1 MTKNKNIIDFDEM
14 IASVFDQSNLSTE
27 EPDTTLS
34 SRVYSIA
41 LKQLS
46 SISPP
51 LSEAELQSQMEE
63 LKQAIQRAEA
73 RYHYANESDKGLE
86 PDMEEQFEPE
96 PNLENADTELEAEN
110 ASTIVP
116 PCTRQANYRL
126 RKIGLFIIACI
137 VLLSVAAYGFSQK
150 WKIESLSELTL
161 LNDLFEWKEEP
172 LNDPKALFPSMA
184 EANEWCLGYIVL
196 SDDAP
201 EHLRKRRWRTY
212 HATNDINIKVYN
224 DLVDGWNP
232 DRKPSV
238 IEKKC
243 TWVVAEVAG
252 NMTVEEVRQY
262 RKKEILEET
271 IPKVLKRL
279 DEFKPEISCHLDL
292 SSVPYASKSVLFD
305 NEVPAVLNWE
315 KNEFGKLLTC
325 IQKERVDQQKKAYQ
339 FIIAVFDEDIE
350 GVNPKS
356 VIAKR
361 NVAIDID
368 AFDKP
373 LGLLQKEIDIVASQ
387 VYAQNK
393 TKWNS
398 YTINT
403 LKPKLKEGRSID
415 RELAYKA
422 YKAEEEKRQDE
433 IAYQE
438 SINRSL
444 RMAQEDDQLSMFAR
458 GVRNAAD
465 KYIREPQQRKDAE
478 AASNLT
484 LWAEASQQLRSD
496 NVFDGTKEPY
506 KNSARGLSNPS
517 VTSCYPPIG
526 SWCPNLYNE
535 KTKRHDID
543 NTACKTKSKQSDDD
557 TVRKMSP
564 ECKDKMKKEL
574 ARDPTKAGTGGK
586 HILK

>member
-1 MTKNKNIIDFDEM
+1 MSKNKNIIDFDEM
-14 IASVFDQSNLSTE
+14 IASVFDESDLNTAE
-27 EPDTTLS
+27 RDTTLS

-51 LSEAELQSQMEE
+51 LSEAELQSQMAE
-63 LKQAIQRAEA
+63 LEQAIQRAEA
-73 RYHYANESDKGLE
+73 RYQYANERDKELE
-86 PDMEEQFEPE
+86 PEVPE
-96 PNLENADTELEAEN
+96 APNPESNSDNADTELEAEN
-110 ASTIVP
+110 ESTISP
-116 PCTRQANYRL
+116 PHMNQANDRS
-126 RKIGLFIIACI
+126 RKTWLFSIAGI
-137 VLLSVAAYGFSQK
+137 ALLSVVAFGFSHK
-150 WKIESLSELTL
+150 WDDELTL
-161 LNDLFEWKEEP
+161 FKDLLEWKAEMLNEP
-172 LNDPKALFPSMA
+172 KELFPSMT
-184 EANEWCLGYIVL
+184 EANEWCLGYIEMHENTPENLFKSKYNSWERYVL
-196 SDDAP
+196 
-201 EHLRKRRWRTY
+201 
-212 HATNDINIKVYN
+212 NDIKIKVFN
-224 DLVDGWNP
+224 DLVDGWDP
-232 DRKPSV
+232 DREPSV
-238 IEKKC
+238 VEKRC
-243 TWVVAEVAG
+243 TWVLTTVER
-252 NMTVEEVRQY
+252 NKTVEEVRQY
-262 RKKEILEET
+262 REKVILEET

-279 DEFKPEISCHLDL
+279 GEFKPEISCHLDL
-292 SSVPYASKSVLFD
+292 SSVPYSRKSVLFD

-315 KNEFGKLLTC
+315 KNEFGKFLAC
-325 IQKERVDQQKKAYQ
+325 IQKERTGQQKKAYQ
-339 FIIAVFDEDIE
+339 FIVAVFDEDIE
-350 GVNPKS
+350 GVNLKS

-422 YKAEEEKRQDE
+422 YKAEEEKRLDE
-433 IAYQE
+433 LAYQE
-438 SINRSL
+438 SMKRSL

-458 GVRNAAD
+458 GVRSAAD

-478 AASNLT
+478 AARNLT
-484 LWAEASQQLRSD
+484 LWAEANQVIRND
-496 NVFDGTKEPY
+496 NLFDGTKEPY

-517 VTSCYPPIG
+517 VTSCYPPMG
-526 SWCPNLYNE
+526 SFCPNLYNK

-543 NTACKTKSKQSDDD
+543 NTACKTKSKQSIDDN
-557 TVRKMSP
+557 VRKMSP
-564 ECKDKMKKEL
+564 ECKDRMKKEL
-574 ARDPTKAGTGGK
+574 ARDRTKAGTGGK